1 MSLACKFYKLFI
13 DPLLYKLRGKVASLI
28 PNESSVIEIG
38 SGTGAQSLL
47 LAKTASKVVGID
59 INKAM
64 TSCSSD
70 EAQNLKL
77 NNIKYYAADG
87 SNLDFISDKE
97 FDYSTITLALHELED
112 ELRIQII
119 KEMKRISKHII
130 IVDYNTPLPN
140 NFSGW
145 VSRKIEK
152 LAGGSHY
159 AGFINYTERG
169 GILEIINEMGLTV
182 DNQYSAL
189 NSAIIILELTTL
201 N

>member
-64 TSCSSD
+64 TSCSSN

-159 AGFINYTERG
+159 AGFKNYTQRG